1 MTAPRAKEAPVSEQ
15 QNIETLK
22 QAYAAFGRGDMDA
35 LLNVFDENVK
45 WITPGPEDLPTA
57 GQRTGRQEVADFFRI
72 VDELFEFQRFEPKE
86 FLADGDRV
94 VVLGEDTVRVKATG
108 GVLDAAWAHVSTLS
122 GGKVVHFQEYSDV
135 SALVAELR
143 AATARV

>member
-1 MTAPRAKEAPVSEQ
+1 VNEQ
-15 QNIETLK
+15 QNIETVK

-35 LLNVFDENVK
+35 LLGTFDENVK
-45 WITPGPEDLPTA
+45 WITPGPEDLPIA
-57 GQRTGRQEVADFFRI
+57 GSRTGRQAVADFFR
-72 VDELFEFQRFEPKE
+72 VLDELFEFQRFEPKE

-108 GVLDAAWAHVSTLS
+108 RVLDFAWAHVSTLS
-122 GGKVVHFQEYSDV
+122 GGKVVHFQEYGDV

-143 AATARV
+143 AAKASVQ